1 VAGIK
6 IDASVDQGLRSIPTA
21 AVLSPNGQFLYVA
34 NQGVRLSSD
43 EATEVGWVSV
53 VDTRLNKVI
62 DDIELPQGGVDDL
75 LGVNPQFIAIS
86 PAGDRLVVVN
96 EYGIASIIDVAS
108 RSVVSTATLGK
119 PTDQPRVV
127 VVNPA
132 RNAVYVGTTGEAGLT
147 VIPL

>member
-1 VAGIK
+1 M
-6 IDASVDQGLRSIPTA
+6 
-21 AVLSPNGQFLYVA
+21 
-34 NQGVRLSSD
+34 
-43 EATEVGWVSV
+43 
-53 VDTRLNKVI
+53 
-62 DDIELPQGGVDDL
+62 
-75 LGVNPQFIAIS
+75 
-86 PAGDRLVVVN
+86 VN
-96 EYGIASIIDVAS
+96 EYGIASIIDTAS